1 MSYFGQDSVVSTDN
15 SSTTLLTAG
24 SVFTGEWEDVSKYDS
39 VVVAVKTDQYGS
51 YAVQFSPDG
60 INVDSSLTRYY
71 RTTQIEPPH
80 RFTITRQ
87 YCRIVYTNDSAS
99 DQTYLRLQTIFGDKS
114 DLNAPLDSTLA
125 QDFDAI
131 VVRPSDYKSEVAINL
146 RQGSMLWNK
155 FGYNGDIDIGTEV
168 IASWGGTYT
177 PPTTA
182 RTLSVVS
189 TSANDDGDPGGTGC
203 RSIVIYGIDA
213 NREEQTVVVTLNGT
227 TPVITT
233 ETWLGV
239 NRMVMFLCG
248 SGQVNDGEITAT
260 LTTDL
265 TIQAQMP
272 AGGGVTQQCI
282 FHVPVKHNFVME
294 WMRVNAIN
302 KGKGASLAVKAW
314 VYSAVSNGKQ
324 EVYRVNIDTDVN
336 PDISEN
342 PSLAFPITEQ
352 TVIWLEGTSDKNDE
366 EISARFSGIL
376 VRDNDS
382 VAD

>member
-352 TVIWLEGTSDKNDE
+352 TVIWLEGTSDKNDV